1 MKTYKIRRGVLLLII
16 AVSVNASGSNS
27 FMKYDPYVKN
37 YVSSLNNQMYL
48 FGYNVGFPLINKQFS
63 INPCELYFGMVSKV
77 GFYVKVK
84 SNFNFKT
91 GYENNLQ
98 FNSNFREI
106 EEIKFQRHGVLAG
119 VYMRVMDPVYLYFG
133 IGYGFRKQ
141 LINATCLNEQKT
153 LYTEKYYFNRYSSV
167 ELEAGLTVNIQFITV
182 SVGAAML
189 PIGNKTP
196 YFEIS
201 AGVGVA
207 LPTSPL

>member
-1 MKTYKIRRGVLLLII
+1 MKIDKIRRGVLLLII
-16 AVSVNASGSNS
+16 IISMNASASNS
-27 FMKYDPYVKN
+27 FGPHVKN
-37 YVSSLNNQMYL
+37 HVSSANNQMYL
-48 FGYNVGFPLINKQFS
+48 FGYNIGFPLVDKQFS

-77 GFYVKVK
+77 GFYVKLK

-91 GYENNLQ
+91 GYKNNLQ
-98 FNSNFREI
+98 FNSNFNEI
-106 EEIKFQRHGVLAG
+106 GEIKFQRHGALAG
-119 VYMRVMDPVYLYFG
+119 VYMRIMDPAYLYFG

-141 LINATCLNEQKT
+141 IINAICLNEERE

-167 ELEAGLTVNIQFITV
+167 ELEAGLTVNIQMITV

-207 LPTSPL
+207 LTTRPL